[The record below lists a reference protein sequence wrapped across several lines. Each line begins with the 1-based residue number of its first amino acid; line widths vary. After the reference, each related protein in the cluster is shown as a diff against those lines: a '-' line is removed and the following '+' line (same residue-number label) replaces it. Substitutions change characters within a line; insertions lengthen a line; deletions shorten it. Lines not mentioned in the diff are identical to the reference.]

1 MQALQ
6 EELYNEDWTFI
17 FPNMSQIYQI
27 NIFDDGN
34 EKYQEYN
41 NKWIIFGE
49 WKEKV
54 AIFNYYA
61 PDIIIKSISKWKINN

>member
-61 PDIIIKSISKWKINN
+61 PEIIIKSISKWKIKN

>member
-6 EELYNEDWTFI
+6 EELYNEDWAFV
-17 FPNMSQIYQI
+17 FPNMSQTYQI

-34 EKYQEYN
+34 EKYEKYN

-61 PDIIIKSISKWKINN
+61 PEIIIKSISKWKIKN